1 MDPKYLSMKFE
12 LSEELLI
19 HVCKLRKVREL
30 MANILLETRPFP
42 SDNNFRYFGSYFDD
56 IFYISEPRLPHFNT
70 IIKLYNISE
79 LLLKEFTFMTIIKP
93 RKYSSDYISIVESFH
108 SSLFEIAKLMYQIR
122 FYDSCFI
129 GFIINQ

>member
-1 MDPKYLSMKFE
+1 MDPKYLPMKFE
-12 LSEELLI
+12 LSKELLI
-19 HVCKLRKVREL
+19 HVCELRKVREL

-108 SSLFEIAKLMYQIR
+108 NALFEIAKLMYQIR